1 MVVVWKKSTRTQIL
15 HIRII
20 DIFSLLRFSGQ
31 FRSPR
36 ITEHPSDAVV
46 PKNDPVTLNCK
57 AEGRPEPRIDWYK
70 DGEKLDLT
78 SPDSKT
84 HRVVNLAGSLFFL
97 RVAHGKKEQDDGVY
111 WCVATNQA
119 GTATSRNATLQVAGM
134 FKLATQFFGSFTFRY
149 LPEISSFVHFY

>member
-1 MVVVWKKSTRTQIL
+1 MI
-15 HIRII
+15 
-20 DIFSLLRFSGQ
+20 
-31 FRSPR
+31 
-36 ITEHPSDAVV
+36 V
-46 PKNDPVTLNCK
+46 PKNEPVTLNCK
-57 AEGRPEPRIDWYK
+57 AEGKPEPKIDWFK

-119 GTATSRNATLQVAGM
+119 GSATSRNATLHVAGE
-134 FKLATQFFGSFTFRY
+134 LELLSFITG
-149 LPEISSFVHFY
+149 P